1 MGKLVPTTN
10 EEVQFGVG
18 NFYRS
23 GSCCLNSSS
32 VSILPSSGG
41 LAKTASASQN
51 LPFSSNT
58 RFYHVQSDQSFSA
71 NHQSPWLP
79 RDTWG
84 QDLAV
89 YTIASPI
96 DAPLPFN
103 DDLIWDS
110 DDQLGFMIAPAA
122 NNMFD
127 SAGDMTSPIRG
138 LSGSYLDPLGPL
150 QQDVDFDGSMLEPL
164 QDFDDFAPVFD
175 QPAQDMPWPALVA
188 PIQQQ
193 SATDT
198 IFCTQSPCPITFKR
212 DTDRIRHE
220 AAVHGINKAT
230 YLYHVVGCDKSHG
243 VGYTRKDKLT
253 EHLWKKHADLGFVK
267 RA

>member
-1 MGKLVPTTN
+1 LP
-10 EEVQFGVG
+10 FGVNTG
-18 NFYRS
+18 FY
-23 GSCCLNSSS
+23 N
-32 VSILPSSGG
+32 
-41 LAKTASASQN
+41 
-51 LPFSSNT
+51 
-58 RFYHVQSDQSFSA
+58 VQSDHPFSA

-79 RDTWG
+79 REIWG

-89 YTIASPI
+89 DSIALPI

-103 DDLIWDS
+103 NDLTWGYE
-110 DDQLGFMIAPAA
+110 DQLGFMNAPAA
-122 NNMFD
+122 NSTFG
-127 SAGDMTSPIRG
+127 SAGNMMNPIPG

-150 QQDVDFDGSMLEPL
+150 QQDVGFDGSMFEPL
-164 QDFDDFAPVFD
+164 QDFNDFAPVFD
-175 QPAQDMPWPALVA
+175 QPAQVMPWPTPVA

-193 SATDT
+193 SVTDT
-198 IFCTQSPCPITFKR
+198 IFCTQFPCPITFKR

-230 YLYHVVGCDKSHG
+230 YLCHVAGCNKSHG

-267 RA
+267 RV